1 MEKKLTAQGPKD
13 RKSYTLTLPK
23 DWIRDHNLSKLKLVS
38 LDIVG
43 KKLIISPEKEVQEI
57 KVIDGES
64 YKDTLVKVLQSL
76 YRSGVDEIKLFYKTS
91 QVVKKVTDI
100 LNRKLIGY
108 EVIEHNK
115 DYLIIKDI
123 TRESREEFDTIIRRI
138 FLLILELVKSNDEN
152 QINSIHENIKK
163 LINYCQ
169 RVLIK
174 EGYFDYVRIPFY
186 YLLLDQLEKLADEY
200 SWILNVQKK
209 NPENT
214 KLLKDI
220 NLYLRKAYELY
231 YRFDP
236 QEYNKYEYKTYQIKR
251 EMKSMKKLTV
261 VDLHLHNIIRQ
272 LNSIYGNIFALR
284 SKH

>member
-1 MEKKLTAQGPKD
+1 
-13 RKSYTLTLPK
+13 
-23 DWIRDHNLSKLKLVS
+23 
-38 LDIVG
+38 
-43 KKLIISPEKEVQEI
+43 
-57 KVIDGES
+57 
-64 YKDTLVKVLQSL
+64 
-76 YRSGVDEIKLFYKTS
+76 
-91 QVVKKVTDI
+91 VKKVTDI